1 MKSIHDVAEHAGVSS
16 ATVSRYLNNSGYVG
30 KKTRERISQ
39 AIIELDYM
47 PNTLARALHTKS
59 TLTIGLLLPDIV
71 NVFWTSVARGAEDEA
86 RKHGYNL
93 ILCNVDSDI
102 ARLEDYITVL
112 LQRQVDGLIYVP
124 IDEPVKDS
132 LGVFEII
139 HRKKTPAVI
148 LDYPL
153 PGSDADTILGD
164 SRYGA
169 YQLTELLI
177 SMGHRKIAII
187 TGDKKYYTSNERL
200 QGALSALK
208 RAKIKQDKNLIY
220 HSSFSYHMDESYEAA
235 REILKRSDL
244 PTAFFA
250 GNNMVALGIIQA
262 VRDAGYRIPEDF
274 SLVCFD
280 DIPQASI
287 IDPFLTVAAQPAYE
301 IGEMASRLLIQR
313 IRCEGP
319 QEPQTVVFPV
329 KIIQRRSC
337 IPLAHKSNNT

>member
-1 MKSIHDVAEHAGVSS
+1 MKSIHDVAELAGVSS
-16 ATVSRYLNNSGYVG
+16 TTVSRYINNSGYVG
-30 KKTRERISQ
+30 KKTRERIAQ
-39 AIIELDYM
+39 AITELDYM
-47 PNTLARALHTKS
+47 PNSLARALHTKS
-59 TLTIGLLLPDIV
+59 THTIGLLLPDIV

-102 ARLEDYITVL
+102 ARLEEYITVL

-139 HRKKTPAVI
+139 HRKKIPAVI

-153 PGSDADTILGD
+153 PGSGADTILGD
-164 SRYGA
+164 SRSGA
-169 YQLTELLI
+169 YQLTQLLI
-177 SMGHRKIAII
+177 SMGHHRIAII
-187 TGDKKYYTSNERL
+187 TGDKTYYTSIERL
-200 QGALSALK
+200 QGALSAL
-208 RAKIKQDKNLIY
+208 RQAKIKQDQNLIHY
-220 HSSFSYHMDESYEAA
+220 STFSYHMDESYDST
-235 REILKRSDL
+235 RELLRHPNP

-250 GNNMVALGIIQA
+250 GNNSVALGIIQA

-280 DIPQASI
+280 DIPQAAI

-301 IGEMASRLLIQR
+301 IGETGARFLIER
-313 IRCEGP
+313 IRGEGP
-319 QEPQTVVFPV
+319 EEPRTVMLPV
-329 KIIQRRSC
+329 EIIQRRSAQ
-337 IPLAHKSNNT
+337 PLVKAS